1 MNAIFYS
8 FTKRPNSTKQPNPAD
23 GKNITC
29 QLKEETSF
37 LNPTLIIGKDNVSGV
52 FSPAL
57 WNYVSIPYWQRYYYI
72 TDWQYLNGVWECQC
86 QVDPLAS
93 FKAAIGN
100 TSAYVIR
107 SDNQYNG
114 TLQDSF
120 YPASTNIS
128 ISRVPVASA
137 WYNVAPSG
145 GTYIIGIINYQQ
157 NYRVGAVTYYALS
170 PNALGGLLN
179 YLFTDNIF
187 NASSI
192 SEIGEGLYKSIFNPF
207 QYIVSCMW
215 FPFDVQ
221 AFHNMSTP
229 QTEIKVGYWDTGIKG
244 DVVDRL
250 AEKTFVTATIP
261 DHPQI
266 SRGSYLNYAP
276 FSRLTL
282 YIPPF
287 GSIPLDTNFRNIGNY
302 LYSAVLID
310 HITGQCT
317 IRVSIS
323 PSSNNLNEFNI
334 MCEKSSMIG
343 VPIQLSQLM
352 PDYVNSLNSL
362 GGAMGSALT
371 GNIIGALS
379 GIMSS
384 VDSQM
389 PKVSTNGANG
399 SFIETIQ
406 YPQLICEFIRI
417 ADENRAEFGRPL
429 CATRTLNNI
438 PGYIQCGEDD
448 HAFSG
453 TASENEQINQYLKNG
468 FFYE

>member
-1 MNAIFYS
+1 MNVIFYS
-8 FTKRPNSTKQPNPAD
+8 FTKRPNSTKQPNPVQ

-37 LNPTLIIGKDNVSGV
+37 MNPTLIIGRDNVSGT
-52 FSPAL
+52 FSPDL
-57 WNYVSIPYWQRYYYI
+57 WNYVTIPYWQRHYFI

-86 QVDPLAS
+86 RVDPLAS
-93 FKAAIGN
+93 FRSEIGA

-107 SDNQYNG
+107 AADDYNG
-114 TLQDSF
+114 AILDSF
-120 YPASTNIS
+120 YPATTDIS
-128 ISRVPVASA
+128 VQRTPVACA

-145 GTYIIGIINYQQ
+145 GTYVLGCINYQSS
-157 NYRVGAVTYYALS
+157 NKVGAVSYYAL
-170 PNALGGLLN
+170 NAYQLSQILN

-187 NASSI
+187 NSSSI
-192 SEIGEGLYKSIFNPF
+192 SEIGEGLFKSIFNPF

-215 FPFDVQ
+215 FPFTLNAFGSTTTDV
-221 AFHNMSTP
+221 
-229 QTEIKVGYWDTGIKG
+229 KVGYWSTGVTGIM
-244 DVVDRL
+244 VSNL

-261 DHPQI
+261 NHPQA
-266 SRGSYLNYAP
+266 SRGKYLNYAP
-276 FSRLTL
+276 YSRHTL

-317 IRVSIS
+317 IRVSVS
-323 PSSNNLNEFNI
+323 PSSSSLNEYNI
-334 MCEKSSMIG
+334 MCEKSAMMG

-352 PDYVNSLNSL
+352 PDYIGTVNSL

-371 GNIIGALS
+371 GNIIGAVS
-379 GIMSS
+379 GLLSS

-389 PKVSTNGANG
+389 PKVSNNGANG
-399 SFIETIQ
+399 SFVETLQ
-406 YPQLICEFIRI
+406 YPQLISEFLRI
-417 ADENRAEFGRPL
+417 TNEDNDEFGRPL
-429 CATRTLNNI
+429 CSVRTLSSLY
-438 PGYIQCGEDD
+438 GYIKCGEDD

-468 FFYE
+468 FFFE

>member
-1 MNAIFYS
+1 MNVVLYN
-8 FTKRPNSTKQPNPAD
+8 FTKRQNSTKQPNPAE
-23 GKNITC
+23 GKYITC
-29 QLKEETSF
+29 QIKDETSF
-37 LNPTLIIGKDNVSGV
+37 LNPTLKISKDVVSGV
-52 FSPAL
+52 FSPAAY
-57 WNYVSIPYWQRYYYI
+57 NYVSIPYWQRYYFI
-72 TDWQYLNGVWECQC
+72 TDWQYLNGVWECSC
-86 QVDPLAS
+86 SIDPLAS
-93 FKAAIGN
+93 FKAEIGN
-100 TSAYVIR
+100 TSAYVLR

-114 TLQDSF
+114 NIMDSF
-120 YPASTNIS
+120 YPASTNIT
-128 ISRVPVASA
+128 ISRIPVACA

-145 GTYIIGIINYQQ
+145 GTYVVGIINYQQ

-170 PNALGGLLN
+170 QRDLGGLLN

-192 SEIGEGLYKSIFNPF
+192 SEIGEGLFKSIFNPF

-215 FPFDVQ
+215 FPFGIQ
-221 AFHNMSTP
+221 AFHDMATP
-229 QTEIKVGYWDTGIKG
+229 QTEIKVGYWDTGIKA

-317 IRVSIS
+317 IRVAIS
-323 PSSNNLNEFNI
+323 PSSNNLNEYNI

-343 VPIQLSQLM
+343 VPIQLTQLM
-352 PDYVNSLNSL
+352 PDYVNSLTSM
-362 GGAMGSALT
+362 GGAMGA
-371 GNIIGALS
+371 ALS
-379 GIMSS
+379 RNIVGVLSGLMSA

-406 YPQLICEFIRI
+406 YPQLICEFLRI
-417 ADENRAEFGRPL
+417 ADENRTEFGRPL
-429 CATRTLNNI
+429 CATRTLRNI

-448 HAFSG
+448 HAFSA
-453 TASENEQINQYLKNG
+453 TKNESDIINRHLKNG

>member
-1 MNAIFYS
+1 MNAFFYS
-8 FTKRPNSTKQPNPAD
+8 FSKRPNSTKQPNPAQ

-37 LNPTLIIGKDNVSGV
+37 LNPTLIIGKDVVSGT
-52 FSPAL
+52 FSPDL
-57 WNYVSIPYWQRYYYI
+57 WNYVSIPYWQRHYFI

-86 QVDPLAS
+86 RVDPLAS
-93 FKAAIGN
+93 FRSEIGN
-100 TSAYVIR
+100 TSAYVVR
-107 SDNQYNG
+107 AADDYNG
-114 TLQDSF
+114 AILDSF
-120 YPASTNIS
+120 YPATTDIS
-128 ISRVPVASA
+128 VQRTPVACA

-145 GTYIIGIINYQQ
+145 GTYVLGCVNYQSS
-157 NYRVGAVTYYALS
+157 NKVGAVSYYAL
-170 PNALGGLLN
+170 NAYQLSQILN

-187 NASSI
+187 NSSSI
-192 SEIGEGLYKSIFNPF
+192 SEIGEGLFKSIFNPF

-215 FPFDVQ
+215 FPFSLNAFGSTVTDV
-221 AFHNMSTP
+221 
-229 QTEIKVGYWDTGIKG
+229 KVGYWSTGVSGIM
-244 DVVDRL
+244 VSNL

-261 DHPQI
+261 NHPQA
-266 SRGSYLNYAP
+266 SRGKYLNYAP
-276 FSRLTL
+276 YSRHTL

-287 GSIPLDTNFRNIGNY
+287 GSIPLDTNFKNIGNY

-323 PSSNNLNEFNI
+323 PSSSSLNEYNI
-334 MCEKSSMIG
+334 MCEKSGMMG

-352 PDYVNSLNSL
+352 PDYIGTVNSL

-371 GNIIGALS
+371 GNIIGAVS
-379 GIMSS
+379 GLLSS

-389 PKVSTNGANG
+389 PKVSNNGANG
-399 SFIETIQ
+399 SFIETLQ
-406 YPQLICEFIRI
+406 YPQLISEFLRI
-417 ADENRAEFGRPL
+417 TNEDNDEFGRPL
-429 CATRTLNNI
+429 CAVRTLSSLY
-438 PGYIQCGEDD
+438 GYIQCGEDD

-468 FFYE
+468 FFFE

>member
-1 MNAIFYS
+1 MNVILFNYKKRLNSTA
-8 FTKRPNSTKQPNPAD
+8 RPNPTTGHQID
-23 GKNITC
+23 C
-29 QLKEETSF
+29 QLKDETSF
-37 LNPTLIIGKDNVSGV
+37 LNPVLKISPDIVSGI
-52 FSPAL
+52 FSPAAF
-57 WNYVSIPYWQRYYYI
+57 NYVQIPYWQRYYFI
-72 TDWQYLNGVWECQC
+72 TDWEYLNGIWEARLT
-86 QVDPLAS
+86 VDPLAS
-93 FKAAIGN
+93 FKAEIGA

-107 SDNQYNG
+107 SDNQYDGNI
-114 TLQDSF
+114 LDSF
-120 YPASTNIS
+120 YPGTTNIS
-128 ISRVPVASA
+128 IQRVPVACA

-145 GTYIIGIINYQQ
+145 GTYVIGIINYQQ

-170 PNALGGLLN
+170 PNALGQLLN

-192 SEIGEGLYKSIFNPF
+192 SEIGEGLFKSMFNPF

-229 QTEIKVGYWDTGIKG
+229 QTEIKVGYWGTGING

-276 FSRLTL
+276 YSRLTL

-287 GSIPLDTNFRNIGNY
+287 GSIPIDTNFRNIGNY

-323 PSSNNLNEFNI
+323 PSSSNLNEFNI

-352 PDYVNSLNSL
+352 PDYVNSVNSL
-362 GGAMGSALT
+362 GSAMGSALT
-371 GNIIGALS
+371 GNVFGAIS
-379 GIMSS
+379 GLLSS

-399 SFIETIQ
+399 AFIETIQ

-417 ADENRAEFGRPL
+417 ANENRAEFGRPL
-429 CATRTLNNI
+429 CAVRTLATL

-448 HAFSG
+448 HSF
-453 TASENEQINQYLKNG
+453 TATQTESEMINRYLKEG